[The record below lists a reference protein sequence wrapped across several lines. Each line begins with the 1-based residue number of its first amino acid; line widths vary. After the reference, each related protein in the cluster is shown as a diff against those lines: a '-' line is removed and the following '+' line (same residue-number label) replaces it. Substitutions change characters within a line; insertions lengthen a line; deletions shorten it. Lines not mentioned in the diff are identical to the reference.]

1 MVKLI
6 EISHNN
12 QMRKKKEK
20 LSKLE
25 DYADPIIIM
34 SLYADSDTI

>member
-6 EISHNN
+6 EISHND

-20 LSKLE
+20 LSRLE
-25 DYADPIIIM
+25 GKTMQTP
-34 SLYADSDTI
+34 